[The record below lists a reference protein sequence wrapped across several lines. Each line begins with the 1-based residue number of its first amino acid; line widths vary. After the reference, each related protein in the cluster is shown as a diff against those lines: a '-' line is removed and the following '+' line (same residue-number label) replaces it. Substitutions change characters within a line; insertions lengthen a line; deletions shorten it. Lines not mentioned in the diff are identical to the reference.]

1 MRQGLYA
8 EAVVPLQFSVSIEA
22 AWRLDRIERD
32 AASSPRIGTTWRPT
46 DRLLVR
52 GSMGRS
58 FRSPSLLELNVVP
71 ADLYAGVT
79 VSIPNTPGLPECGN
93 PTVQGRCLVEIR
105 TAANQNL
112 QPERALF
119 QGLGAVWQPAN
130 GLDMAIDYYRIV
142 RKDEIAL
149 VTAQG
154 LVSSPLEFP
163 ESWGMDETGRL
174 QSLDVKHLNIAKS
187 DIRGVYA
194 DATWRLRPAAWG
206 ALTVRVTGS
215 HVLEADFSAHD
226 GRAMDR
232 VGHRAPATAGTTSLQ
247 WAQGAWAASAHLR
260 HFSGYAIHDTA
271 APCPTGNVAA
281 RHCRNPSITTVA
293 IGASYASPSGWR
305 ASAFV
310 NNLTDHQPVDYDTA
324 RSGYNPSLDEPIGRS
339 YLLRLDYPF

>member
-1 MRQGLYA
+1 M
-8 EAVVPLQFSVSIEA
+8 LQ
-22 AWRLDRIERD
+22 
-32 AASSPRIGTTWRPT
+32 
-46 DRLLVR
+46 LL
-52 GSMGRS
+52 S
-58 FRSPSLLELNVVP
+58 
-71 ADLYAGVT
+71 A
-79 VSIPNTPGLPECGN
+79 
-93 PTVQGRCLVEIR
+93 R
-105 TAANQNL
+105 TADKAIATKHDLGDRQFRRL
-112 QPERALF
+112 HARQQAAEGLAADFLSGLF
-119 QGLGAVWQPAN
+119 DDGNAW
-130 GLDMAIDYYRIV
+130 
-142 RKDEIAL
+142 
-149 VTAQG
+149 
-154 LVSSPLEFP
+154 
-163 ESWGMDETGRL
+163 
-174 QSLDVKHLNIAKS
+174 
-187 DIRGVYA
+187 
-194 DATWRLRPAAWG
+194 LRQMG